1 VAIPGGSPVQNKR
14 KKHIMKQLVI
24 KTALSII
31 LLFSIISH
39 TFAQEEG
46 EHLKALIE
54 KQDYVFNATSATSQG
69 GRTIQLTSE
78 YDLKVSKD
86 TVKSYLPFFGRAFSA
101 PYNPTDGGI
110 KFESKKFTYSKTF
123 KKKKGWSILIKPGD
137 VDTVNSLRLSVS
149 ESGYGTLSIISNQRS
164 PISFYGYVTAP
175 EKEKK

>member
-1 VAIPGGSPVQNKR
+1 
-14 KKHIMKQLVI
+14 MKQIII
-24 KTALSII
+24 KSALSII
-31 LLFSIISH
+31 FLCAVSSYTFS
-39 TFAQEEG
+39 QEKG
-46 EHLKALIE
+46 EKLKAMME
-54 KQDYVFNATSATSQG
+54 QQNYVFNATSATSQG

-101 PYNPTDGGI
+101 PYNPTDDGI
-110 KFESKKFTYSKTF
+110 KFESRNFSYSKTF
-123 KKKKGWSILIKPGD
+123 KKKKGWSILIKPED

-175 EKEKK
+175 EKKKK